1 MRGTGT
7 QSSPFYPTN
16 WSEFVEAVGTQG
28 AYVECPKEKWDMSEI
43 LPGGLAE
50 RITIAAAHVNG
61 NGLTLSNLNFVS
73 GCFQFDNYAEGAVE
87 QVVQKLYFLDFFSA
101 FSEQSSSFFVK
112 DVNSLSHPTTLLK
125 NCKFTGIVDVDE
137 LTTGYIRQG
146 FIQAFDYVDIENSVI
161 FTDDGEKGCYIKI
174 AFRNGTSLAG
184 AETYKN
190 VKFYNCHLDLVDASR
205 FTDCY
210 YEKCYIRGSARY
222 GGTIDANDCVFDMFF
237 HEGEKIYG
245 LTRNEYRGAK
255 PYTSVINGEINK
267 AELSAFPGE
276 DYVYGIANTSTLSD
290 VAFLSGLQLATA
302 VLTQEGAY
310 IVEARYPSKNYLE
323 APIDNLLNGTYSYA
337 SKSISCPTKGGMVKL
352 CNISGENAAG
362 YVYIVKLLDDNRKF
376 ISNYVNQIPLEEAEN
391 LEIPL
396 SDNVAYIR
404 IEMRNANGSNLTG
417 GDFSFPYKPADFDL
431 IFVGGE
437 LRKNTWVTSPDINYG
452 NVYHELLPDLPIASY
467 LKVKQEDYIT
477 IYDSLS
483 PVETF
488 ETHGLAVLSP
498 TKCEITEEYQG
509 KWAATLE
516 HPRDVDGKHKHIKP
530 FNIIKAMG
538 QLFSIVS
545 VSNKIPGIITA
556 KAEHIFYHLN
566 DRWIF
571 PGARIISTS
580 VSGLMLSAKLA
591 SSDFST
597 ENQISHDFSFSS
609 DINDLDLGVKSNA
622 KWGYTQEGMS
632 LAEFVLGAGN
642 LLDMSGGE
650 LYRDNFYYSI
660 NARMENSNDTAFEIR
675 VGKDL
680 TGIKRTVD
688 TSRLC
693 TYFRVYNGLDSSHG
707 TWFAVSYTDV
717 TVDAVAPHSIIRSK
731 TFTPQIPFWITDED
745 EVAKVSDELVAEEGM
760 RFFREN
766 GTPDIRYEISIAD
779 INGNPDF
786 AEFSNLPDY
795 RVGNIG
801 KIYDERLGVEAK
813 LKITKT
819 VKDAITGNTISVVF
833 GELIGETKIVESVKS
848 LKTADGQVLYTAD
861 GEVLQTRE

>member
-1 MRGTGT
+1 MADL
-7 QSSPFYPTN
+7 N
-16 WSEFVEAVGTQG
+16 WYIG
-28 AYVECPKEKWDMSEI
+28 
-43 LPGGLAE
+43 
-50 RITIAAAHVNG
+50 G
-61 NGLTLSNLNFVS
+61 NGLTHGYLP
-73 GCFQFDNYAEGAVE
+73 DAIEGI
-87 QVVQKLYFLDFFSA
+87 
-101 FSEQSSSFFVK
+101 
-112 DVNSLSHPTTLLK
+112 T
-125 NCKFTGIVDVDE
+125 
-137 LTTGYIRQG
+137 
-146 FIQAFDYVDIENSVI
+146 
-161 FTDDGEKGCYIKI
+161 
-174 AFRNGTSLAG
+174 
-184 AETYKN
+184 
-190 VKFYNCHLDLVDASR
+190 
-205 FTDCY
+205 
-210 YEKCYIRGSARY
+210 
-222 GGTIDANDCVFDMFF
+222 
-237 HEGEKIYG
+237 
-245 LTRNEYRGAK
+245 K
-255 PYTSVINGEINK
+255 PY
-267 AELSAFPGE
+267 P
-276 DYVYGIANTSTLSD
+276 YIAWRVEWPVNDGMPFHMFLPLPTQLTL
-290 VAFLSGLQLATA
+290 
-302 VLTQEGAY
+302 
-310 IVEARYPSKNYLE
+310 
-323 APIDNLLNGTYSYA
+323 
-337 SKSISCPTKGGMVKL
+337 
-352 CNISGENAAG
+352 
-362 YVYIVKLLDDNRKF
+362 NRVF
-376 ISNYVNQIPLEEAEN
+376 Q
-391 LEIPL
+391 
-396 SDNVAYIR
+396 R
-404 IEMRNANGSNLTG
+404 
-417 GDFSFPYKPADFDL
+417 
-431 IFVGGE
+431 
-437 LRKNTWVTSPDINYG
+437 
-452 NVYHELLPDLPIASY
+452 
-467 LKVKQEDYIT
+467 DYIT

-483 PVETF
+483 PLETF

-509 KWAATLE
+509 KWTLTLE

-597 ENQISHDFSFSS
+597 ENQISHDFKFAS
-609 DINDLDLGVKSNA
+609 DIDRLDLGVKSNA

-660 NARMENSNDTAFEIR
+660 YERMENSNDNAFEIR

-693 TYFRVYNGLDSSHG
+693 TYFRVYNGLDSSRG

-717 TVDAVAPHSIIRSK
+717 AVDAVAPHSIIRSK

-745 EVAKVSDELVAEEGM
+745 AIAIAADELVAEEGM

-766 GTPDIRYEISIAD
+766 GTPDIKYEISIAD
-779 INGNPDF
+779 INGNSDF
-786 AEFSNLPDY
+786 AELSNLPDY

-801 KIYDERLGVEAK
+801 TIYDERLGVEAK
-813 LKITKT
+813 IKITKT

-848 LKTADGQVLYTAD
+848 LKTADGETLYTAD
-861 GEVLQTRE
+861 GEALQTRE